1 MSKTQRELL
10 ILGGILAARSGILIM
25 RIGGGDSAP
34 TTPPAQTPAMAT
46 SGGGTPGTTPGSTV
60 PGQGSATDT
69 QLLAQ
74 YPLEMLVPGLSDSA
88 VAARIRSGEVPDPFS
103 ATRGRQTRPAS
114 TTRPTP
120 SRPRAKPTVELDDWP
135 AGVRFNGVS
144 GNIDD
149 PDQYVAL
156 FSGRPVKQ
164 GDKIPG
170 TEYVVVT
177 VTATVVE
184 IRGEFPD
191 RIEVYRYEIRSV
203 DESVSVLS
211 HRRTRTGPARTGSE
225 TKE

>member
-10 ILGGILAARSGILIM
+10 ILGGILATLAVILIM
-25 RIGGGDSAP
+25 RFGGGES
-34 TTPPAQTPAMAT
+34 TSPAQTPATAT
-46 SGGGTPGTTPGSTV
+46 SGGGSPGTTPGSTV
-60 PGQGSATDT
+60 PAQGTATDT

-74 YPLEMLVPGLSDSA
+74 YPLEMLVPGLGDSA
-88 VAARIRSGEVPDPFS
+88 VAARIRSNSVPDPFS
-103 ATRGRQTRPAS
+103 STWGRATRPVT

-120 SRPRAKPTVELDDWP
+120 SQPRTKPTVQLDDWP

-149 PDQYVAL
+149 PGQYVAL

-170 TEYVVVT
+170 TEYVVET
-177 VTATVVE
+177 VTATVVI

-203 DESVSVLS
+203 DESVSVLTDR
-211 HRRTRTGPARTGSE
+211 HTRTGPARAGPE